1 MKSEYTIK
9 VLSGEL
15 KLTTDGDGVS
25 MQHMWEA
32 GASQPVKMSMQDVT
46 KLVIALGKAA
56 GERK

>member
-1 MKSEYTIK
+1 MRTEYIIK

-15 KLTTDGDGVS
+15 KLTSDGDSVQ
-25 MQHMWEA
+25 MQHLWES

>member
-15 KLTTDGDGVS
+15 KLTTDGNEVK
-25 MQHMWEA
+25 MQHLWEA

-46 KLVIALGKAA
+46 KLAIALGKAV